1 MPGFDGT
8 GPMGQGAMTGG
19 GRGYCA
25 VALNSVG
32 GRPFGGRGSYG
43 RGGRGFRNCFYTTGL
58 PGWMRSQRGSQAF
71 GSFGRVLSKDDELLL
86 FRYLMDTPPSSE
98 VLYPLFRESSVAE
111 LKNQADYIK
120 GDLEAIQ
127 GRIQELEGK

>member
-25 VALNSVG
+25 VDLNSVG

-43 RGGRGFRNCFYTTGL
+43 RGGGRGFRNCFSATGL
-58 PGWMRSQRGSQAF
+58 PGWMRSQRDMLAFGGFGRTVSKEDEVTMLKSQADF
-71 GSFGRVLSKDDELLL
+71 
-86 FRYLMDTPPSSE
+86 
-98 VLYPLFRESSVAE
+98 
-111 LKNQADYIK
+111 LKQQLEEAQA
-120 GDLEAIQ
+120 
-127 GRIQELEGK
+127 RIQEIEGK

>member
-25 VALNSVG
+25 VALNSAG
-32 GRPFGGRGSYG
+32 GRPFGGRGFYG
-43 RGGRGFRNCFYTTGL
+43 RGGRGFRNCFYLTGL
-58 PGWMRSQRGSQAF
+58 PGWMRSQRGMWAF
-71 GSFGRVLSKDDELLL
+71 GGFGRSLSKDDEL
-86 FRYLMDTPPSSE
+86 
-98 VLYPLFRESSVAE
+98 AE

-120 GDLEAIQ
+120 VDLEAIQ